1 MDNNK
6 SLKRILQNLQEKP
19 ELRQKIKAYEYKL
32 KNKDQFELNNIKI
45 DDLIKL
51 DISKTKIGIKYVTV
65 DDIQK
70 D

>member
-1 MDNNK
+1 M
-6 SLKRILQNLQEKP
+6 QEKP